1 MNLRP
6 SADGFFNYLAILY
19 VELIAA
25 ESLVVLISA
34 IFPIFVVSLAVT
46 AFANGLWM
54 AVGGLLITPT
64 TLNVFWKYSF
74 YQIDYQRYAF
84 SALIRNQMVGS
95 VYECGAG
102 CQCMFTTSLAQ
113 QCQIDGAEAVAQLGY
128 TTSNALSY
136 VCSQVALSSF
146 TVYVGKV
153 PMFQY
158 PSNRVYLS
166 LFTTLTFR
174 AC

>member
-6 SADGFFNYLAILY
+6 TADGFFNYLAVLY
-19 VELIAA
+19 IELLAA

-95 VYECGAG
+95 VYSCGAG
-102 CQCMFTTSLAQ
+102 CQCMFTTSLAG
-113 QCQIDGAEAVAQLGY
+113 QCEIDGAEAVAQLGY

-136 VCSQVALSSF
+136 VRSVLSTWSCS
-146 TVYVGKV
+146 
-153 PMFQY
+153 
-158 PSNRVYLS
+158 
-166 LFTTLTFR
+166 
-174 AC
+174 